1 MNDENLG
8 SFRDLTASE
17 RRALASK
24 AGKASA
30 KKRRQLKTWK
40 EITRAV
46 LAMPLKNGKIDKNI
60 KSIADA
66 KGKNIKVRD
75 AMIIAQVVQ
84 AMKGNPKAFE
94 MLLSL
99 SGLFE
104 EEKAEQAAASNP
116 FDGVSTED
124 IKRLV
129 DGDE

>member
-1 MNDENLG
+1 ME
-8 SFRDLTASE
+8 E
-17 RRALASK
+17 RREIAKK
-24 AGKASA
+24 AGKASV
-30 KKRRQLKTWK
+30 KKRRQLKAWK

-66 KGKNIKVRD
+66 KGKNIKVQD

-99 SGLFE
+99 SGLMDDSTE
-104 EEKAEQAAASNP
+104 AGNP
-116 FDGVSTED
+116 FDGVTTED
-124 IKRLV
+124 LKKLV
-129 DGDE
+129 DNDV

>member
-1 MNDENLG
+1 MGNDNLIP
-8 SFRDLTASE
+8 SSSRTPEE
-17 RRALASK
+17 RREIAKK
-24 AGKASA
+24 AGIASG
-30 KKRRQLKTWK
+30 KKRRQLKAWK

-60 KSIADA
+60 KSIADV
-66 KGKNIKVRD
+66 KGKNIRVQD
-75 AMIIAQVVQ
+75 AMVIAQVMQ
-84 AMKGNPKAFE
+84 AMKGNQKAFE

-99 SGLFE
+99 SGIFE

>member
-30 KKRRQLKTWK
+30 KKRRQLKT
-40 EITRAV
+40 
-46 LAMPLKNGKIDKNI
+46 GKIDKNI